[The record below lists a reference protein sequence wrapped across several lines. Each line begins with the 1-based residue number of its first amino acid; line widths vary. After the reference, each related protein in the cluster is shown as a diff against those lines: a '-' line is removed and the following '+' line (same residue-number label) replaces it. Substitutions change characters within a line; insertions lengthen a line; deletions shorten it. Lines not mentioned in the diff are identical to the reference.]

1 MNDVSPNNSE
11 TPMVTAETLL
21 TAVYN
26 AMVMELSLLTLV
38 SVNVI
43 ISPPLT
49 LCVTLNVN
57 SECLKFT

>member
-1 MNDVSPNNSE
+1 
-11 TPMVTAETLL
+11 MVTAETLL
-21 TAVYN
+21 TAVDN

-38 SVNVI
+38 SVNVT